1 MKMCLVVDDSRVVR
15 KVARRILE
23 ALDFETA
30 EACDGA
36 EALAFCRTAM
46 PDAILLD
53 WYMPNM
59 DGLEF
64 VQTLR
69 AEPGGKEPVILFC
82 AAENEPDRIAE
93 ALDRGA
99 DEFIM
104 KPFDGDIVAYKL
116 GQVGLL

>member
-30 EACDGA
+30 EASDGA
-36 EALAFCRTAM
+36 EAMAFCRTAM
-46 PDAILLD
+46 PDAVLLD
-53 WYMPNM
+53 WTMPNM
-59 DGLEF
+59 DGMEF
-64 VQTLR
+64 IRTLR
-69 AEPGGKEPVILFC
+69 AEPGGGQPVVLFC
-82 AAENEPDRIAE
+82 AAESDPLRIAA
-93 ALDRGA
+93 ALDEGA

-116 GQVGLL
+116 GQAGLL